1 MIQILAK
8 KLEEEGI
15 KFDPNNQWVRCL
27 AHIINLSVQ
36 DALKRFEVTLEKEDN
51 EDDDISGS
59 IAKVYIYKKKFIMI
73 KVKLI
78 FIFNI

>member
-15 KFDPNNQWVRCL
+15 KFDPNNQWVKCL

-36 DALKRFEVTLEKEDN
+36 DALKRFEEKEDIIN
-51 EDDDISGS
+51 EDDDDISGS
-59 IAKVYIYKKKFIMI
+59 IAKVYIYKK
-73 KVKLI
+73 
-78 FIFNI
+78 NIYL

>member
-15 KFDPNNQWVRCL
+15 KFDPNNQWVKCL

-36 DALKRFEVTLEKEDN
+36 DALKRFEEKEDIIN
-51 EDDDISGS
+51 EDDDNISGS
-59 IAKVYIYKKKFIMI
+59 IAKVYIYKK
-73 KVKLI
+73 
-78 FIFNI
+78 NIYL